1 MKKQILHIQK
11 DQNNP
16 TDPSTKDMDTIK
28 VIGPISEEEKTILIP
43 SLFHMERG
51 TDCAAADAA
60 AADDVAL
67 ARSRGGRAISLMENA
82 SMAFDL
88 AFVVDVRPF
97 HRSHPVWVIYC
108 RRRHCNHWSPS

>member
-1 MKKQILHIQK
+1 
-11 DQNNP
+11 
-16 TDPSTKDMDTIK
+16 MDTIK

-67 ARSRGGRAISLMENA
+67 ARSRGGKGN
-82 SMAFDL
+82 L
-88 AFVVDVRPF
+88 ADGKRFNGL
-97 HRSHPVWVIYC
+97 RSGL
-108 RRRHCNHWSPS
+108 RRRRSAFLSQSSSLGYLL